1 MGPLVFLTANLGK
14 LTDQIWIIDGP
25 LEYHRATSRT
35 IRSYPY
41 PLGIMHIHQVKRKPN
56 KYGKT
61 PLVGIKPK
69 TYWSKVLSHPQ
80 PQDATRL

>member
-41 PLGIMHIHQVKRKPN
+41 PLGIMHIYQVKRKPN
-56 KYGKT
+56 KYGKNPPLWESNQRPIGPKSYLT
-61 PLVGIKPK
+61 PTPK
-69 TYWSKVLSHPQ
+69 CH
-80 PQDATRL
+80 